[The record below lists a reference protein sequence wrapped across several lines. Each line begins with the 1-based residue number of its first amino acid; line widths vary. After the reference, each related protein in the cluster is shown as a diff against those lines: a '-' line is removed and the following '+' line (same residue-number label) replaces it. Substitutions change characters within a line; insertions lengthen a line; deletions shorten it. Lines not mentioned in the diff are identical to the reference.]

1 MSRRA
6 RAGGFT
12 LLEIAVAMA
21 IVGIGMVACMQ
32 VFSGSLQLQGRA
44 SRQTRA
50 VMRAR
55 TEMDKIVFDPPKT
68 LQVENTSPE
77 GFRTRV
83 TVRAAKVPD
92 EVPAPPD
99 DTEIEEDE
107 LPRYVQVD
115 VDWEDGRGS
124 KTYTLKTL
132 ALRVDKEELGKEE
145 ENDK

>member
-1 MSRRA
+1 MTARS

-12 LLEIAVAMA
+12 LLEIAVALA

-44 SRQTRA
+44 SSQTRA

-55 TEMDKIVFDPPKT
+55 TEMDKIVFDPPKKLET
-68 LQVENTSPE
+68 ETTSPE
-77 GFRTRV
+77 GLRTHV

-99 DTEIEEDE
+99 DSEIDENE

-115 VDWEDGRGS
+115 VAWEDGRGT

-132 ALRVDKEELGKEE
+132 ALRADKEELGKEE
-145 ENDK
+145 DEN

>member
-1 MSRRA
+1 MTTRS

-12 LLEIAVAMA
+12 LLEIAVALA

-55 TEMDKIVFDPPKT
+55 TEMDKIVFDPPKKLET
-68 LQVENTSPE
+68 QITSPE
-77 GFRTRV
+77 GFRTHIM
-83 TVRAAKVPD
+83 VRAAKVPD
-92 EVPAPPD
+92 EVSAPPD
-99 DTEIEEDE
+99 ETEIEEDE

-115 VDWEDGRGS
+115 VEWEDGRGR

-132 ALRVDKEELGKEE
+132 ALRIDKEEIGKEDNE
-145 ENDK
+145 E

>member
-1 MSRRA
+1 MTARS

-12 LLEIAVAMA
+12 LLEIAVALA

-55 TEMDKIVFDPPKT
+55 TEMDKIIFDPPKK
-68 LQVENTSPE
+68 LQTEITSPE
-77 GFRTRV
+77 GFHTRI
-83 TVRAAKVPD
+83 TVRPAKVPD
-92 EVPAPPD
+92 EVPPPPD
-99 DTEIEEDE
+99 DTDIEEDQ

-115 VDWEDGRGS
+115 VDWEDGRGT
-124 KTYTLKTL
+124 KTYSLKTL
-132 ALRVDKEELGKEE
+132 ALLVDKEELGKDDDSE
-145 ENDK
+145 K

>member
-55 TEMDKIVFDPPKT
+55 TEMDKIVFDPPKK
-68 LQVENTSPE
+68 LQIENTSPE
-77 GFRTRV
+77 GFHTRV
-83 TVRAAKVPD
+83 TVRAAKVP
-92 EVPAPPD
+92 E
-99 DTEIEEDE
+99 
-107 LPRYVQVD
+107 
-115 VDWEDGRGS
+115 
-124 KTYTLKTL
+124 TYTLKTL

-145 ENDK
+145 ENDN

>member
-1 MSRRA
+1 MTARS

-12 LLEIAVAMA
+12 LLEIAVALA

-44 SRQTRA
+44 ARQTRA

-55 TEMDKIVFDPPKT
+55 TEMDKIVFDPPKR
-68 LQVENTSPE
+68 LDVQGTSPE
-77 GFRTRV
+77 GFHTHV
-83 TVRAAKVPD
+83 MVRAAKVPD
-92 EVPAPPD
+92 EIPAPSD

-115 VDWEDGRGS
+115 VDWEDGRGR

-132 ALRVDKEELGKEE
+132 AMRIDKEEIGKEDNE
-145 ENDK
+145 E

>member
-1 MSRRA
+1 MTARS

-12 LLEIAVAMA
+12 LLEIAVALA

-44 SRQTRA
+44 ARQTRA

-55 TEMDKIVFDPPKT
+55 TEMDKIVFDPPKR
-68 LQVENTSPE
+68 LDVQGTSPE
-77 GFRTRV
+77 GFHTHV
-83 TVRAAKVPD
+83 MVRAAKVPD
-92 EVPAPPD
+92 EIPPPSD

-115 VDWEDGRGS
+115 VDWEDGRGR

-132 ALRVDKEELGKEE
+132 AMRIDKEEIGKEDNE
-145 ENDK
+145 E

>member
-1 MSRRA
+1 MTTRS

-12 LLEIAVAMA
+12 LLEIAVALA

-55 TEMDKIVFDPPKT
+55 TEMDKIVFDPPKKLET
-68 LQVENTSPE
+68 ETTSPE
-77 GFRTRV
+77 GFRTHV
-83 TVRAAKVPD
+83 LVRAASVPD
-92 EVPAPPD
+92 EVPASPD

-115 VDWEDGRGS
+115 VEWEDGRGR

-132 ALRVDKEELGKEE
+132 AMRIDKEEIGKEE
-145 ENDK
+145 NEE

>member
-1 MSRRA
+1 MTTRS

-12 LLEIAVAMA
+12 LLEIAVALA

-55 TEMDKIVFDPPKT
+55 TEMDKIVFDPPKKLET
-68 LQVENTSPE
+68 QVTSPE
-77 GFRTRV
+77 GFRTHIM
-83 TVRAAKVPD
+83 VRAAKVPD

-99 DTEIEEDE
+99 ETEIEEDE

-115 VDWEDGRGS
+115 VEWEDGRGR

-132 ALRVDKEELGKEE
+132 AMRIDKEEIGKEE
-145 ENDK
+145 NEE

>member
-1 MSRRA
+1 MIARS

-12 LLEIAVAMA
+12 LLEIAVALA

-55 TEMDKIVFDPPKT
+55 TEMDKIVFDPPKKLET
-68 LQVENTSPE
+68 ETTSPE
-77 GFRTRV
+77 GFHTHI

-99 DTEIEEDE
+99 DTEIDEDE
-107 LPRYVQVD
+107 LPRYVEVD
-115 VDWEDGRGS
+115 VAWEDGRGS

-132 ALRVDKEELGKEE
+132 AMRVDKEELGKEE
-145 ENDK
+145 ND

>member
-1 MSRRA
+1 MTSRPRA
-6 RAGGFT
+6 GFT
-12 LLEIAVAMA
+12 LLEIAVALA

-55 TEMDKIVFDPPKT
+55 TEMDKIVFDPPKQ
-68 LQVENTSPE
+68 LQTEATTPD
-77 GFRTRV
+77 GFHTRI

-99 DTEIEEDE
+99 DSEIDE
-107 LPRYVQVD
+107 NTLPRYVEVD
-115 VDWEDGRGS
+115 VDWQDGRGT
-124 KTYTLKTL
+124 KTYALKTL
-132 ALRVDKEELGKEE
+132 ALRVDKEELGKEPE
-145 ENDK
+145 E